1 MRDKR
6 DKSSGVIISELP
18 CARAIVRTSD
28 GKQHLLLS
36 EEKQS
41 LQLVFDAEVNLHKD
55 AFFEIKAS
63 GPGILTQQVEA
74 ISCLDFL
81 LKRGR
86 FNTSCC
92 MMPARFRMTP
102 EILYALDLADY
113 GLSQREIAIRIFG
126 EEAVKDGWDDIS
138 HHVQS
143 RTYRLLKKGR
153 NLINKGHRVF
163 FNRSRKS

>member
-1 MRDKR
+1 
-6 DKSSGVIISELP
+6 VQ
-18 CARAIVRTSD
+18 TSD
-28 GKQHLLLS
+28 GRKHLLLS
-36 EEKQS
+36 EERHA
-41 LQLVFDAEVNLHKD
+41 LQLVFEGQVDLHKD
-55 AFFEIKAS
+55 AYFEIRAS
-63 GPGILTQQVEA
+63 APGILTPQIEA
-74 ISCLDFL
+74 ISSLDFL

-86 FNTSCC
+86 FNSSCC

-102 EILYALDLADY
+102 EILYALDLAGH

-126 EEAVKDGWDDIS
+126 EEAVEDGWDDIS

-153 NLINKGHRVF
+153 NLINKGHRIF

>member
-1 MRDKR
+1 M
-6 DKSSGVIISELP
+6 
-18 CARAIVRTSD
+18 RTSD

-36 EEKQS
+36 EEKHT
-41 LQLVFDAEVNLHKD
+41 LQLVFDAEIDLHEN
-55 AFFEIKAS
+55 AYFEISAS
-63 GPGILTQQVEA
+63 APGILPQQIEA
-74 ISCLDFL
+74 ISCLYFL

-86 FNTSCC
+86 FNPSYC

-102 EILYALDLADY
+102 EILYALDLAGH

-126 EEAVKDGWDDIS
+126 EEAVKNGWDDIS

-163 FNRSRKS
+163 FNRSRKG

>member
-18 CARAIVRTSD
+18 CARAIVQTSD
-28 GKQHLLLS
+28 GRKHLLLS
-36 EEKQS
+36 EEKHT
-41 LQLVFDAEVNLHKD
+41 LQLVFDAEIDLHED
-55 AFFEIKAS
+55 AYFEIKAS
-63 GPGILTQQVEA
+63 APGILAQQIEA
-74 ISCLDFL
+74 LSCLDSL

-86 FNTSCC
+86 FNSSYC

-102 EILYALDLADY
+102 EILYALDLAKY

-163 FNRSRKS
+163 FNRSQKG

>member
-1 MRDKR
+1 M
-6 DKSSGVIISELP
+6 
-18 CARAIVRTSD
+18 RTSD

-36 EEKQS
+36 EDKQS
-41 LQLVFDAEVNLHKD
+41 LQLVFDGQVDLHED
-55 AFFEIKAS
+55 AYFEIRAS
-63 GPGILTQQVEA
+63 APGILTQQIEA
-74 ISCLDFL
+74 ISCLDSL

-86 FNTSCC
+86 FNSSYC
-92 MMPARFRMTP
+92 MIPARFRMTP
-102 EILYALDLADY
+102 EILYALDLAGY

-126 EEAVKDGWDDIS
+126 EEAVKNGWDDIS

-163 FNRSRKS
+163 FNRSRKG

>member
-1 MRDKR
+1 MR
-6 DKSSGVIISELP
+6 
-18 CARAIVRTSD
+18 TND

-36 EEKQS
+36 EDRQS
-41 LQLVFDAEVNLHKD
+41 LQLVFDAKVDLHED
-55 AFFEIKAS
+55 AYFEITAS
-63 GPGILTQQVEA
+63 APGILTQQIDA
-74 ISCLDFL
+74 LSCLDFL
-81 LKRGR
+81 LKKGR
-86 FNTSCC
+86 FDSSYC

-102 EILYALDLADY
+102 EILYALDLAGY

-163 FNRSRKS
+163 FNRSRKV